1 MARKLCTVT
10 GLDSRGL
17 PHAVHVE
24 AGSLFEAAAAGIEAL
39 HQQKCLVSAVQVTV
53 QEPGQQY
60 QVHPR
65 QLARWLRSHNR
76 EDNVGVHALKRRVRD
91 ILKNTPTQ

>member
-1 MARKLCTVT
+1 M
-10 GLDSRGL
+10 
-17 PHAVHVE
+17 HVE

-39 HQQKCLVSAVQVTV
+39 HQQHCLVSAVQVTV

-65 QLARWLRSHNR
+65 QLERWLRSH
-76 EDNVGVHALKRRVRD
+76 DAADKVGAHALKRRVRD
-91 ILKNTPTQ
+91 ILRNTPTH